1 LILTVDI
8 GTSNFKSALWDYDGG
23 CLSFAVCPLAA
34 DMTDC
39 SMWLRAFE
47 DCCRKHE
54 KLPLAQ
60 IIVITGNGPTLVPVT
75 GPPSVEKNGLSVP
88 AENARFWLERKA
100 VNYQKE
106 ISALMGGFVDSGFFL
121 PKILSVK
128 REENELYKKVVQ
140 FLGCPEYL
148 IYALTEQARTVF
160 PSEGFDRWFWNE
172 EVLEKLELDTQKFPP
187 FVRPGD
193 EIGTITPEAAS
204 FLGIKK
210 NIPVIS
216 GGPDF
221 FAAILG
227 CGVTQ
232 PSFACDRTGSSE
244 GINLCTQNRVIDERL
259 MSYGHPVTPYWNLS
273 GIINTTGKAV
283 EWGCGLLRI
292 SDVEEFYSLA
302 KKSEAGCG
310 GLVFSPYLA
319 GERAPL
325 WNPSARARWSGIGL
339 ACGRSEFANS
349 ILEGIG
355 FAVRD
360 VISVMEE
367 TGESVLQ
374 LRVTGGM
381 AGNAFLNQ
389 VKADITGREILE
401 PVHKE
406 AGLLGCAV
414 IGACH
419 LGGYSSLNEASCAM
433 VHIEK
438 HYEPNIKKSGVY
450 NELFAKYRAQRL

>member
-1 LILTVDI
+1 
-8 GTSNFKSALWDYDGG
+8 
-23 CLSFAVCPLAA
+23 
-34 DMTDC
+34 
-39 SMWLRAFE
+39 MWLRAFE
-47 DCCRKHE
+47 DCFRKHE
-54 KLPLAQ
+54 KLSLAQ

-75 GPPSVEKNGLSVP
+75 GLPSVEKDGLSVP

-106 ISALMGGFVDSGFFL
+106 ISDLMGGFVDSGFFL

-128 REENELYKKVVQ
+128 REENDLYQKVKH

-148 IYALTEQARTVF
+148 IYALTGQPRTVF

-172 EVLEKLELDTQKFPP
+172 KILEKLDLDAQKFPP

-193 EIGTITPEAAS
+193 KIGTITAQVAS

-244 GINLCTQNRVIDERL
+244 GINLCTQNRINDERL
-259 MSYGHPVTPYWNLS
+259 MSYGHPVQPYWNLS

-283 EWGCGLLRI
+283 EWGCDLLGI
-292 SDVEEFYSLA
+292 SDVDEFYSLA
-302 KKSEAGCG
+302 EKSEAGCG
-310 GLVFSPYLA
+310 GLVFTPYLA

-325 WNPSARARWSGIGL
+325 WNPSLRAVWSGIGL
-339 ACGRSEFANS
+339 ACGRNEFARS

-355 FAVRD
+355 FAIRD
-360 VISVMEE
+360 IIGVMEE
-367 TGESVLQ
+367 TGESVGH

-389 VKADITGREILE
+389 VKADVTGREILE

-414 IGACH
+414 IGACY
-419 LGGYSSLNEASCAM
+419 LGRYNSLNEASRAM
-433 VHIEK
+433 VRIEK
-438 HYEPNIKKSGVY
+438 HYEPDLKNSGVY
-450 NELFAKYRAQRL
+450 SELFAKYKAQRL